1 MGDVKTIEMTK
12 YNYYSKRFNHCT
24 MKWCI
29 VHVVGED
36 KTVVHHAATE
46 EEANRLMKL
55 YRS

>member
-1 MGDVKTIEMTK
+1 MTK
-12 YNYYSKRFNHCT
+12 YSYYSKRFNHCT

-36 KTVVHHAATE
+36 KTVVHHAESE

-55 YRS
+55 FRG